1 MIVVLVLIFLGKEFE
16 ASLGPSVLIDRYDQV
31 DTFLLI
37 YEPHVVGLKWEG
49 ILGVKVVN
57 FDDLRSDDSVDK
69 TLAAK
74 AATIEVLFFLLHD
87 EQEFKVFDLIVFS
100 FFCSIAV
107 FGGFLWLILAI
118 GSNVGLNES
127 VIKVVIHRTGSILRA
142 ILSLCLLSLIEVGCL
157 LFDILEFRE
166 LNLEGQRGKIW
177 VRW

>member
-107 FGGFLWLILAI
+107 FGGFL
-118 GSNVGLNES
+118 
-127 VIKVVIHRTGSILRA
+127 
-142 ILSLCLLSLIEVGCL
+142 
-157 LFDILEFRE
+157 
-166 LNLEGQRGKIW
+166 
-177 VRW
+177 